1 MCPGG
6 WRNWEYA
13 DFEKKCQENL
23 GHEKWNKMPPVYFLG
38 KIKETGQV
46 LNSVHLNK
54 HEKKRT
60 LKTDEGPKSQ
70 MTTELS

>member
-1 MCPGG
+1 
-6 WRNWEYA
+6 
-13 DFEKKCQENL
+13 
-23 GHEKWNKMPPVYFLG
+23 MPPVYFLG

-60 LKTDEGPKSQ
+60 SKTDEGLKAK
-70 MTTELS
+70 

>member
-1 MCPGG
+1 MLI
-6 WRNWEYA
+6 
-13 DFEKKCQENL
+13 FKKICQENL
-23 GHEKWNKMPPVYFLG
+23 GHEKWNKIPPVYFLG

-60 LKTDEGPKSQ
+60 SKTDEGLKAK
-70 MTTELS
+70 

>member
-1 MCPGG
+1 MKNGT
-6 WRNWEYA
+6 
-13 DFEKKCQENL
+13 KCL
-23 GHEKWNKMPPVYFLG
+23 LFIFLE

>member
-1 MCPGG
+1 
-6 WRNWEYA
+6 
-13 DFEKKCQENL
+13 
-23 GHEKWNKMPPVYFLG
+23 MPPVYFLG

>member
-1 MCPGG
+1 MLIL
-6 WRNWEYA
+6 
-13 DFEKKCQENL
+13 KKNVKENL

-46 LNSVHLNK
+46 LDSVHLNK

-60 LKTDEGPKSQ
+60 LKTDEGLKAK
-70 MTTELS
+70 